1 MNHCKEN
8 KPYNQVE
15 KEEHE
20 VYRKHLSPEE
30 RAWLQLLLEQ
40 GEPLDRVRIVGVN
53 SKIKR

>member
-20 VYRKHLSPEE
+20 VYRKHLSPLKNELGYNSYLSK
-30 RAWLQLLLEQ
+30 ANLLLL
-40 GEPLDRVRIVGVN
+40 PHVI
-53 SKIKR
+53 